1 MPDEPRGFK
10 YDIALSFAGEDRD
23 IVEHFASILRDRG
36 IKVFYDAWEAA
47 KLWGKDL
54 YQYLDDLYCKKA
66 RYCIDFSSNS
76 YARKA
81 WTRHELRSAQAP
93 AFRENTEYILP
104 VRLDGTEIPGIPET
118 VAYIDLQR
126 ISVEQLADL
135 VLAKLSGSE
144 PIVANAQQ
152 LYANQSR
159 LPRTAEEDH
168 LDDARVNLAVA
179 KLSGDERTVL
189 TSFIDV
195 RPDGILEVSIHGARN
210 MPKHLQEENA
220 GLLPIRNEMARTQVT
235 KCCPSVD

>member
-54 YQYLDDLYCKKA
+54 YQYLDDLYCKK
-66 RYCIDFSSNS
+66 SSLLYS
-76 YARKA
+76 ISFRTPTARKA
-81 WTRHELRSAQAP
+81 WTRHELRSARVRAL
-93 AFRENTEYILP
+93 RENTEYILP

-159 LPRTAEEDH
+159 LPRTA
-168 LDDARVNLAVA
+168 RGG
-179 KLSGDERTVL
+179 SSR
-189 TSFIDV
+189 
-195 RPDGILEVSIHGARN
+195 
-210 MPKHLQEENA
+210 
-220 GLLPIRNEMARTQVT
+220 
-235 KCCPSVD
+235 